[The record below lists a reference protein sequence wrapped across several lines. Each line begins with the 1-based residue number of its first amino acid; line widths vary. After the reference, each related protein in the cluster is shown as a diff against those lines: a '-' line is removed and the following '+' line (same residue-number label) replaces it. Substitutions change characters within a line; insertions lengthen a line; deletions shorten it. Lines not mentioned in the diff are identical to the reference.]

1 MEDMVVDLYKE
12 ERKKKFGASW
22 LVVLCF
28 RISSVCVEKCDFVS
42 NYLVSQVRTSTVI
55 AIVIVIVTF
64 LQVNS
69 SQVPVAKSQIAALR
83 EEWVVG

>member
-1 MEDMVVDLYKE
+1 VEDMVVDLYKE

-42 NYLVSQVRTSTVI
+42 KLPRLPSPNFDCDRYCDCDSGILC
-55 AIVIVIVTF
+55 
-64 LQVNS
+64 
-69 SQVPVAKSQIAALR
+69 K
-83 EEWVVG
+83 

>member
-28 RISSVCVEKCDFVS
+28 ASNLSV
-42 NYLVSQVRTSTVI
+42 
-55 AIVIVIVTF
+55 
-64 LQVNS
+64 
-69 SQVPVAKSQIAALR
+69 LR
-83 EEWVVG
+83 REM